1 MQANLKNPQI
11 DYCCLLQFGYLM
23 SDWFFPLN
31 TITFY
36 KQLLSS
42 RLTEFQSKAI
52 PETLNLTRY
61 NLTLVFQCI

>member
-52 PETLNLTRY
+52 PET
-61 NLTLVFQCI
+61 